1 MAWHALISNTF
12 IGVLMFNFVARS
24 LRIKLLLIFIIML
37 LAFTSVHLVIREH
50 WTLPQLVALEVEKDK
65 KDIQKLN
72 SAVLRVFNEMETLV
86 YDNAVWDEL
95 YHVVQNQDLG
105 YLEDNF
111 FIPKSF
117 VSLKINGMSF
127 FDNQQNLIDEL
138 AIDENNQPMTN
149 SPFKT
154 LPPSLKSKLLISKQ
168 ELVNNGQQVLFK
180 KGLVTINN
188 RIVLFVSGSVLP
200 SSGVGELAGTMF
212 VWSYFDG
219 KIEHQLSEITQN
231 PLTSTPYSP
240 SQSFDPLI
248 DFSKLE
254 NIDQIRTS
262 SPYIHVQFN
271 DIFDKPVLIL
281 SYPTPKR
288 MFNDSVFETSMV
300 VALILSLLILLVIYF
315 ILTFMII
322 LPLRKLRATV
332 KEVMNKGDYQLSTKI
347 ERADEIGRL
356 ALLIDILFNKVNVQ
370 QTALKQSNLKLK
382 RLSDTDPLTGIAN
395 RRAMMQLL
403 GRFTEDDMPISV
415 IMLDVDHFKRFND
428 CYGHQQGDQ
437 ALISIAETL
446 KHHSRRENDVV
457 ARYGGE
463 EFAIILP
470 NTFQNDALAI
480 AIAICDSIEAL
491 SIEHKLSSASQYV
504 TASLG
509 VTGCEE
515 FSDYSVEALFHQAD
529 IALYK
534 AKEQGR
540 NCVISF
546 PNELNK
552 HVS

>member
-1 MAWHALISNTF
+1 MI
-12 IGVLMFNFVARS
+12 NFVARS

-37 LAFTSVHLVIREH
+37 LAFTSVHLIIREH
-50 WTLPQLVALEVEKDK
+50 WTIPQFIALEVEKDK

-72 SAVLRVFNEMETLV
+72 SALLRVFNELEMLV

-95 YHVVQNQDLG
+95 YNVVLNQNLE
-105 YLEDNF
+105 YLEENF
-111 FIPKSF
+111 FITKSF

-138 AIDENNQPMTN
+138 AIDENNQPMSS
-149 SPFKT
+149 SPFT
-154 LPPSLKSKLLISKQ
+154 ALPPSLKKQLLISRQ
-168 ELVNNGQQVLFK
+168 ELINNGQQILFK

-188 RIVLFVSGSVLP
+188 RLVLFVSGSVLP

-231 PLTSTPYSP
+231 PITSTPFSP

-248 DFSKLE
+248 DFSNLK
-254 NIDQIRTS
+254 NTDQIRTS

-271 DIFDKPVLIL
+271 DIFDKPALIL

-300 VALILSLLILLVIYF
+300 VALMLSLLILLVIYF

-322 LPLRKLRATV
+322 YPLRNLRNTV
-332 KEVMNKGDYQLSTKI
+332 REVMDKGDFKLSTKI

-370 QTALKQSNLKLK
+370 QNALKQNNHQLK

-395 RRAMMQLL
+395 RRAMMHVLEQLN
-403 GRFTEDDMPISV
+403 EDAMPISV
-415 IMLDVDHFKRFND
+415 IMLDIDHFKKYND
-428 CYGHQQGDQ
+428 SYGHQQGDL
-437 ALISIAETL
+437 ALKSVAKVL
-446 KHHSRRENDVV
+446 KQHSRRETDVV

-470 NTFQNDALAI
+470 NTCQNDALAI
-480 AIAICDSIEAL
+480 ALTMCNEL
-491 SIEHKLSSASQYV
+491 ENHGIEHKESSVSAFL
-504 TASLG
+504 TASFG
-509 VTGCEE
+509 VSSCKE
-515 FSDYSVEALFHQAD
+515 FDNFSIEVLFHQAD
-529 IALYK
+529 SALYK

-540 NCVISF
+540 NCVVDYNS
-546 PNELNK
+546 EMHK
-552 HVS
+552 HAV